1 MNALFIGLCLFK
13 TLHAFVPHSLPSCA
27 HRRSAYSSQSALAAS
42 VLKRLPESAV
52 EVTLTVPGVATQ
64 AAYDKACGELSKTIE
79 IPGFRKG
86 ARIPPQVLESTM
98 AAKGGRTAL
107 RQEAIKSLLAELIEP
122 ALKDEHSL
130 EPIGQPTLTVSA
142 EELAESFKPGEELEL
157 GVKCDVWPD
166 IEWKSTDDGSK
177 PYIGLSA
184 KYKRRPFNQEK
195 MDQALND
202 LRDRYAV
209 LEPIDDPSKTL
220 DWGDACVVNME
231 GFMANADGSKG
242 EPLPNAASGDNVE
255 VVLGQGRYMEGLVE
269 GLIGAKVGDT
279 TTVTVSFPVNL
290 KDKTLAGKKAVFDV
304 TVLEASTRSLPEV
317 NDEFAAKVRAGLTAE
332 SMMEELR
339 KAVDEED
346 SKEFVGARNKA
357 LSESLAKVL
366 EVEVPDTLITNQA
379 KEKFAIMMTEMRDN
393 GVPDEEI
400 KKQIEPE
407 NFLKYKDIVK
417 EGIAKEFKVT
427 MACDEIARMEGIEV
441 PDYQVE
447 EQMEAIRKDAQGEEL
462 DEATIRP
469 KVESTLMR
477 QLVFDFLAENANL
490 EVEYTDEPEF
500 DEAMMQKLA
509 DESLSR
515 EEELAAEAE

>member
-1 MNALFIGLCLFK
+1 
-13 TLHAFVPHSLPSCA
+13 
-27 HRRSAYSSQSALAAS
+27 
-42 VLKRLPESAV
+42 
-52 EVTLTVPGVATQ
+52 VTLTVPGVATQ

-279 TTVTVSFPVNL
+279 TTVTVSFPV
-290 KDKTLAGKKAVFDV
+290 
-304 TVLEASTRSLPEV
+304 
-317 NDEFAAKVRAGLTAE
+317 VRPCYTC
-332 SMMEELR
+332 
-339 KAVDEED
+339 
-346 SKEFVGARNKA
+346 
-357 LSESLAKVL
+357 
-366 EVEVPDTLITNQA
+366 
-379 KEKFAIMMTEMRDN
+379 
-393 GVPDEEI
+393 
-400 KKQIEPE
+400 
-407 NFLKYKDIVK
+407 FLYFHI
-417 EGIAKEFKVT
+417 
-427 MACDEIARMEGIEV
+427 
-441 PDYQVE
+441 
-447 EQMEAIRKDAQGEEL
+447 L
-462 DEATIRP
+462 D
-469 KVESTLMR
+469 
-477 QLVFDFLAENANL
+477 
-490 EVEYTDEPEF
+490 
-500 DEAMMQKLA
+500 
-509 DESLSR
+509 
-515 EEELAAEAE
+515 